1 MTVISPSQE
10 TGDGGGINRF
20 KTFITADITFC
31 IASGYIGK
39 LGAQADIVAGVVWL
53 SPFLVS
59 SSTSTPMSVNC
70 CLGVLYES

>member
-10 TGDGGGINRF
+10 TGAGGGINRF

-39 LGAQADIVAGVVWL
+39 LGAQADIVAGVV
-53 SPFLVS
+53 
-59 SSTSTPMSVNC
+59 
-70 CLGVLYES
+70 

>member
-10 TGDGGGINRF
+10 TGAGGGINRF

-31 IASGYIGK
+31 IASGYI
-39 LGAQADIVAGVVWL
+39 AQADIVAGAVWL

-70 CLGVLYES
+70 CLRVLYES